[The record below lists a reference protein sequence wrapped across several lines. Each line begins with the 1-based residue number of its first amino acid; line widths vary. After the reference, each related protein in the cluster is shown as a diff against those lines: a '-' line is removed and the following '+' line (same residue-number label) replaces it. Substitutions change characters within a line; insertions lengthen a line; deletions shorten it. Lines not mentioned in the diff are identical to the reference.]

1 MTRDV
6 TLDNPVSLKA
16 EDEFNRWPFSHRLAA
31 TISGFDARQGA
42 PVLGLF
48 GSWGS
53 GKSTVL
59 NFVRTVLESDHSDDV
74 IVYFFNPWLFKD
86 TDALLLEFF
95 AGMAQ
100 TVKAKLGSPGRKVGT
115 LMEKY
120 GGALNAVPLVGKGL
134 SDLTQSL
141 GKELASDSTQA
152 KRDRLVAAMREQTKK
167 VVVLIDDLDRLDR
180 DEIMTTLKMVR
191 LTANFPNV
199 VYLLAFDEERVGR
212 VAGEAYGEA
221 SDGRQ
226 FLEKIIQFPFALPAI
241 GRERLASY
249 VIRHAR
255 EVCQE
260 ADIKIGGEEWDEFA
274 LLCRKALL
282 IRLNTPRQAIRY
294 ANALRFA
301 LPLLKGEVDPFDQ
314 LIVEAVRI
322 LHPELYAVLGS
333 LDSFEGATPASI
345 MEVVGRR
352 NPSLSVQEG
361 DACAQITTVLLRWK
375 RTSPKTITDTRYH
388 GRYFSYAV
396 APDDV
401 SDAELDHLLQV
412 AGGQDQ
418 QRIVDNA
425 IATLAESR
433 PSSLV
438 ARLPSQVQF
447 MNLWQANRL
456 SLALAAA
463 GNAFN
468 DHGSFEEN
476 ATANKTAAIIAELAR
491 LHLPS
496 RALDQ
501 SGRDLEVHRVAENV
515 LSCAVPTP
523 FALRIYREMERRS
536 LAEKDEAKVE
546 SRRTL
551 DHEWRTLRSI
561 LQARIEAEA
570 QKRPPYVLYPR
581 LDALRQLQFWQSSD
595 PDAERRWLDA
605 RLRTN
610 PGEVADVL
618 GLFQDPS
625 VTYGFIAEL
634 ATPSIL
640 AEAARA
646 YLADPRSDAGPDDK
660 RLRIARAFLEEHEK
674 RTRAARN

>member
-6 TLDNPVSLKA
+6 TLDNPVNLEA

-152 KRDRLVAAMREQTKK
+152 KRDRLIAAMREQTKK

-226 FLEKIIQFPFALPAI
+226 FLEKIVQFPFALPAI

-274 LLCRKALL
+274 RLCRKALL

-322 LHPELYAVLGS
+322 LHPELYSVLGG
-333 LDSFEGATPASI
+333 LDTFEGATPDSI
-345 MEVVGRR
+345 MEVVRRR
-352 NPSLSVQEG
+352 NPSLSVEEG
-361 DACAQITTVLLRWK
+361 DACAQIIAVLLRWK
-375 RTSPKTITDTRYH
+375 RTSAKTIADARYH

-401 SDAELDHLLQV
+401 SDAELEHLLQV
-412 AGGQDQ
+412 AGGKD
-418 QRIVDNA
+418 QRIVDGVLA
-425 IATLAESR
+425 ALAESR
-433 PSSLV
+433 PSALV

-447 MNLWQANRL
+447 VDLVRANRL

-463 GNAFN
+463 GSAFSGE
-468 DHGSFEEN
+468 GSFEEN
-476 ATANKTAAIIAELAR
+476 EIANKAATIIAELAR
-491 LHLPS
+491 LHIPS
-496 RALDQ
+496 RVLDQ
-501 SGRDLEVHRVAENV
+501 SGRDLEVYRVAESV
-515 LSCAVPTP
+515 LNCAVPTP

-536 LAEKDEAKVE
+536 LAEREEAKSE

-551 DHEWRTLRSI
+551 DHEWPTLRRI

-570 QKRPPYVLYPR
+570 KNQPPYVLYHR
-581 LDALRQLQFWQSSD
+581 LDALRQLQFLQSSD
-595 PDAERRWLDA
+595 PDAERGWLDA
-605 RLRTN
+605 RLRAN
-610 PGEVADVL
+610 PAEVADFL

-625 VTYGFIAEL
+625 VAYRFIADL
-634 ATPSIL
+634 ATPSTV

-646 YLADPRSDAGPDDK
+646 YLATSRDAGADET
-660 RLRIARAFLEEHEK
+660 RLRVAREFLEEDE
-674 RTRAARN
+674 RRARVARS